1 MSSQPAMGSNRTR
14 RSLAK
19 LFLLLALFV
28 FFSANTVYFFEF
40 EDSALYASISKTYE
54 FDFDKARAKGP
65 NLNLKSAFLVE
76 YEGGEVLYARNV
88 ERVCPIASISKLV
101 AAMVILDKKVDMGRT
116 ELITKPDA
124 RRSSRSRL
132 SVGFELTLLDLMH
145 AALMNSDN
153 RAMRALAR
161 ATCGSIE
168 KFAKEMNLKAKR
180 LGLKHTKF
188 VEPTGLDARNVS
200 TAHEVAKILYYAYEY
215 PLIAEITSKKKYQ
228 VKIQNRKNLYKPM
241 ANTNLLVQSPYK
253 VLAGKTGF
261 IRAADHCLVTLV
273 RNKKGEMLAAVV
285 LGVPGDKLRFK
296 EARRLID
303 WGFKQ
308 LP

>member
-1 MSSQPAMGSNRTR
+1 MISNPITTIHLRR
-14 RSLAK
+14 RSLAR
-19 LFLLLALFV
+19 LFLFLALFV
-28 FFSANTVYFFEF
+28 FFSSNTVYFFEF
-40 EDSALYASISKTYE
+40 ENSSLYASISKTYD
-54 FDFDKARAKGP
+54 FDFNDVKSSGLR
-65 NLNLKSAFLVE
+65 LNLKSAFLVD
-76 YEGGEVLYARNV
+76 YNAGKVLYARNV
-88 ERVCPIASISKLV
+88 ERVRPIASISKLV
-101 AAMVILDKKVDMGRT
+101 AAMVILDKRMDMKLT
-116 ELITKPDA
+116 QTISKADA
-124 RRSSRSRL
+124 YRSSRSRL

-168 KFAKEMNLKAKR
+168 KFAIEMNLKARR

-188 VEPTGLDARNVS
+188 VEPTGLDALNVS
-200 TAHEVAKILYYAYEY
+200 TAHEVAKILHYAYEY

-228 VKIQNRKNLYKPM
+228 VKIRNRKNLFKPM

-261 IRAADHCLVTLV
+261 IKASDHCLVTLV
-273 RNKKGEMLAAVV
+273 SNKKGEKLAAVV

-296 EARRLID
+296 EVRRLID